1 MSGHFVGT
9 VRIMSKSR
17 EIGRAARLPGS
28 SSGVCRNCLICKSFQ
43 LYLFPLQEYGSSH
56 RISYFVKLLRTDRMN
71 RRLDGWEGTNL
82 KKKLLIVDD
91 QNGIRILLMEVFS
104 SEGYETY
111 QASNGK
117 LALEIVRNVSPDLV
131 LLDMKIPGMDGLDI
145 LKHIKSINPSI
156 KVIMMTAYGEL
167 DMIKE
172 ATDLGAIMHFT
183 KPFDIDELRQAV
195 NQHLCLPPNNSYAV
209 GS

>member
-1 MSGHFVGT
+1 M
-9 VRIMSKSR
+9 
-17 EIGRAARLPGS
+17 
-28 SSGVCRNCLICKSFQ
+28 
-43 LYLFPLQEYGSSH
+43 
-56 RISYFVKLLRTDRMN
+56 
-71 RRLDGWEGTNL
+71 

-117 LALEIVRNVSPDLV
+117 LALEIVRSASPDLV

-145 LKHIKSINPSI
+145 LKHIKAIDPSI

-172 ATDLGAIMHFT
+172 ATELGAIMHFT
-183 KPFDIDELRQAV
+183 KPFDIDELRHAV
-195 NQHLCLPPNNSYAV
+195 NNQLRLTGNNSYAV

>member
-1 MSGHFVGT
+1 M
-9 VRIMSKSR
+9 
-17 EIGRAARLPGS
+17 
-28 SSGVCRNCLICKSFQ
+28 
-43 LYLFPLQEYGSSH
+43 
-56 RISYFVKLLRTDRMN
+56 
-71 RRLDGWEGTNL
+71 

-117 LALEIVRNVSPDLV
+117 LALEIVKSVSPDLV

-145 LKHIKSINPSI
+145 LKHIKQIDPSI

-183 KPFDIDELRQAV
+183 KPFDIDELRTAV
-195 NQHLCLPPNNSYAV
+195 NDKLGSSENGYAV